1 MKDRSSR
8 NSSAIMK
15 TWSGI
20 LCGLCILLF
29 KPTYAASKST
39 SSGDRFFYKKTFD
52 LGLSSGAINDKS
64 YTEIDLG
71 LNLYFNPNFDFRNAI
86 FSRFGSGVESIVG
99 LDSSARGIYFA
110 EVDGFGFTSF
120 LGPGVR
126 IPSKGNVTPFLEAGL
141 VLKAPGIGFGIGAKS
156 LANSWVSSFPNDTQI
171 FIILAGGG
179 EL

>member
-1 MKDRSSR
+1 
-8 NSSAIMK
+8 MK
-15 TWSGI
+15 TWAGI

-52 LGLSSGAINDKS
+52 LGLSSGSINDKS

-156 LANSWVSSFPNDTQI
+156 LANSWVSSLPNETQI